1 MILQPQLHSIVPGHF
16 LHDYADD
23 VTIADGEGNILGKG
37 VVMNV
42 TPGARIGVLPYPFSA
57 EEKLLSSERQ
67 EQLVGV
73 LESLGGR
80 PLKCRVSDAVDLHP
94 VFIDRGRFAL
104 VGLFNHSLDPAKG
117 FSIEIGKTKKTQTA
131 VRRLRADGRTV
142 PVRSAISR
150 GKTVWRIRPAM
161 VVPPM
166 SYRILMVT
174 EA

>member
-1 MILQPQLHSIVPGHF
+1 MQPQRHIIVPGHF

-117 FSIEIGKTKKTQTA
+117 FSIEIGKRKKTQTA
-131 VRRLRADGRTV
+131 VRRLRADGRIV

-150 GKTVWRIRPAM
+150 GRTVWRIRPAM

-166 SYRILMVT
+166 GYRVLMVT